1 MSIIERMRIPVS
13 SFISTILD
21 TFAKTHELA
30 DNAQGMMQI
39 SGVVRELFSDLK
51 SDDILA
57 SLYVECVLKRHPPKR
72 RPVMPAQLAELL
84 ASPVPQ
90 NLDKKYQISP
100 DMLVRSWTY
109 ANLSDSS
116 ILDGGNVGASP
127 DCEHHSRWKKRQE
140 QIAKKTTE
148 QAPDEAEAP
157 DSDPEQSV
165 ETDKSN
171 FDPKELDSLLVL

>member
-51 SDDILA
+51 
-57 SLYVECVLKRHPPKR
+57 RHPPKR

-90 NLDKKYQISP
+90 NLVKKYQISP

-127 DCEHHSRWKKRQE
+127 DCEHHSRWKQRQE
-140 QIAKKTTE
+140 QSAKEATE
-148 QAPDEAEAP
+148 RAADEVEAH
-157 DSDPEQSV
+157 DAYPEQSV

-171 FDPKELDSLLVL
+171 FDPKELESLLEL